1 MASVTVSRPETMKFK
16 SPLTQRIIISFV
28 LLTTVVSGLFC
39 FGIMAA
45 IDIVKEDLL
54 TAEFNRRFPNLLVEY
69 EQGEAPNLDLGTQF
83 YSGSEDIPYYLRD
96 LEPGFYEVESEESSF
111 HVMMKKEKER
121 PFYLVQEQT
130 TEASHEN
137 LLELTVV
144 AGFFLS
150 VAASLVLGV
159 MMVRRI
165 IAPVEKLTDQVHN
178 REKLLLDAP
187 PISSDYTDDEVGRLA
202 QAFDRTISMLQE
214 SLLRESLFTSDVSH
228 ELRTPLM
235 VIKSSCELLIEKNQ
249 LDDYSRQ
256 RIDIISKAANEIQE
270 LVDAFL
276 TLARDKET
284 EQDKSTLMGI
294 INRNLGDWKQQ
305 ADAKGISFTL
315 RDETTSSQPGQL
327 FPVPML
333 RTVLNNLIRNAVHYT
348 SEGGVTVIAKDNG
361 FTISDTG
368 PGISNNEKESIF
380 KPFYR
385 GQTSRREGLGLGLSL
400 VQRICA
406 REKWDIEVRDNQ
418 PTGCHFSITF
428 TK

>member
-1 MASVTVSRPETMKFK
+1 MKFK

-28 LLTTVVSGLFC
+28 MLTTIVSGLFC
-39 FGIMAA
+39 FGVMAA
-45 IDIVKEDLL
+45 IDIVKKDLL
-54 TAEFNRRFPNLLVEY
+54 TAEFNRRFPDILTEY
-69 EQGEAPNLDLGTQF
+69 EEGEAPNLEFGTQL
-83 YSGSEDIPYYLRD
+83 YTGSENLPSYLKD
-96 LEPGFYEVESEESSF
+96 LEPGFSEVESDKSSF
-111 HVMMKKEKER
+111 HVLMKKDKER

-130 TEASHEN
+130 TEQTHEN
-137 LLELTVV
+137 LLELTVI

-159 MMVRRI
+159 MMVRKI
-165 IAPVEKLTDQVHN
+165 IAPVERLTDQVHN
-178 REKLLLDAP
+178 REKLLLGAP

-235 VIKSSCELLIEKNQ
+235 VIKSSCELLIEKNE
-249 LDDYSRQ
+249 LDGYSRQ

-284 EQDKSTLMGI
+284 EQEKLTLSTVVERSLEE
-294 INRNLGDWKQQ
+294 WQQ
-305 ADAKGISFTL
+305 LVEAKGLSLSL
-315 RDETTSSQPGQL
+315 RDESASSAQADRKYPG
-327 FPVPML
+327 PML

-348 SEGGVTVIAKDNG
+348 SEGSITLVVKNNG
-361 FTISDTG
+361 FTIIDTG
-368 PGISNNEKESIF
+368 PGISSVEKESIF

-385 GQTSRREGLGLGLSL
+385 GQSSRREGLGLGLSL

-406 REKWDIEVRDNQ
+406 REKWTIGVEDNQ
-418 PTGCHFSITF
+418 PTGCCFSITF
-428 TK
+428 S